1 MDHNSRNKTCLH
13 TFSTWRRPGSVS
25 PASLYS
31 LSVLPSMSWSLL
43 GFVSR
48 LFNFSTVEK
57 ETGNHHRSL
66 SSYSSPL
73 LPGDWL
79 PCLLNHLDHGSWK
92 LLLPLIYLNAIN
104 GHSSSLP
111 VSLPCPQKQLIPPR
125 IHWRSIIIFIN
136 GYYYDQIEWSLLSL
150 DRPSFTGWSC
160 VVRIVFDF
168 RSLNTGTLITLQS

>member
-1 MDHNSRNKTCLH
+1 MESSTRSIERSPEETQQSSFLVSIVDQPMDHNSRNKTCLH

-136 GYYYDQIEWSLLSL
+136 GYYYDQIE
-150 DRPSFTGWSC
+150 
-160 VVRIVFDF
+160 
-168 RSLNTGTLITLQS
+168 